1 MRSTIRIVAA
11 LAALLG
17 LAAVAPAQV
26 TCSLTSAAALPLKS
40 GDKFAAKFTA
50 AISPGWHISSLTQP
64 DGGPVR
70 TEITLAE
77 KQPFK
82 FAGPIIGPK
91 PHVEHSDAFDSNV
104 ETYTGTVVFTIPLVA
119 TEDVPFDKLR
129 ARPLVVEITY
139 QACNEE
145 TCLLPRTEK
154 VSCIIDEAKQA
165 DGDGK
170 GKSAGEKKP

>member
-1 MRSTIRIVAA
+1 MNFTVSFALFSLLVLGLHAQVRCSLATEAA
-11 LAALLG
+11 L
-17 LAAVAPAQV
+17 
-26 TCSLTSAAALPLKS
+26 SLPLKS
-40 GDKFAAKFTA
+40 GDKLMGKFMVG
-50 AISPGWHISSLTQP
+50 IDPGWHISSLTQP

-170 GKSAGEKKP
+170 GKSTGEKKP